1 VQLALIWLTG
11 RSVFS
16 QFFLRDCIFGEEC
29 RVIPVWKLPELHEL
43 TTTIGCWCQTVQYG
57 RNRAVCVP
65 KSTEVVASL
74 PTPFATVCQSLP
86 FSETLTAKE
95 PPEVIRASF
104 TVITG
109 RVRVPDEGFG
119 LHNGIQL
126 AYAPRPSIFD

>member
-1 VQLALIWLTG
+1 M
-11 RSVFS
+11 
-16 QFFLRDCIFGEEC
+16 
-29 RVIPVWKLPELHEL
+29 IPVWKLPELHEL

-95 PPEVIRASF
+95 PPEVIRASAEELVSAGF
-104 TVITG
+104 P
-109 RVRVPDEGFG
+109 VPPG
-119 LHNGIQL
+119 LSCDF
-126 AYAPRPSIFD
+126 R